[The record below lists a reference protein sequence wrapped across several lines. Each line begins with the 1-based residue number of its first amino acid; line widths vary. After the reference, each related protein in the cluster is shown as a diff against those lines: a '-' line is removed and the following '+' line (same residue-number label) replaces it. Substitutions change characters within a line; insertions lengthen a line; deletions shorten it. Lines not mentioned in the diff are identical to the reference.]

1 MSERKVEGK
10 QAIIILTHD
19 VDSVRRPLRHVL
31 QRRSRFKLKDL
42 LKHLLGLDNLYNNI
56 LRVVEFEESLG
67 VKSTFFVPVQLFPL
81 EEVESDLRDIAR
93 RGWEIELHYVFEP
106 IQPES
111 LFRLQREYLEEALNI
126 KVRGVRVHNLQIS
139 DKLLDL
145 FSEEGLIYDSSLRCE
160 QVRRLTPFRI
170 REKLIEIPIGVMDAD
185 LFGRLHMSERRAYR
199 YVMQKIEKAI
209 AAGEK
214 VFTLLFHQESFR
226 MIGGRIYRDI
236 LEELH
241 KREYIMCTCLEALKM
256 LGLLSSTS

>member
-1 MSERKVEGK
+1 M
-10 QAIIILTHD
+10 IIVLTHD
-19 VDSVRRPLRHVL
+19 VDSVRRPLKHVL
-31 QRRSRFKLKDL
+31 QRRSRFRAADL
-42 LKHLLGLDNLYNNI
+42 IRHILGLDNLYNNI
-56 LRVVEFEESLG
+56 LRIVEFEESLG
-67 VKSTFFVPVQLFPL
+67 VKSTFFIPVQLFSL
-81 EEVESDLRDIAR
+81 EYVESDLRNIAK

-111 LFRLQREYLEEALNI
+111 LFRMQKEYLEEILDI

-145 FSEEGLIYDSSLRCE
+145 FNEEGLIYDSSLRCE
-160 QVRRLTPFRI
+160 QARKLTPFRI

-185 LFGRLHMSERRAYR
+185 LFGRLHMSEHRAYR
-199 YVMQKIEKAI
+199 YIIQKIEKAI

-214 VFTLLFHQESFR
+214 ILTLLFHQESFR

-241 KREYIMCTCLEALKM
+241 RREYIMCTCLEALKM
-256 LGLLSSTS
+256 LGLLSSTN